1 MPKLK
6 IYLNGEISPFNYPE
20 EGYYSTKFL
29 IDQIESASKNID
41 EAVVV
46 LNSPGGDVVEGFAM
60 HDYLANLPIKVTT
73 VGVGRVASI
82 ATVVFLAGTERLIS
96 ENTEFM
102 IHNPWTMAEGDA
114 DQLESRAEELRRIE
128 NNIANFYADNIGAD
142 ADDLLELMSEET
154 TFTAQQAIDMGF
166 ATAIMKPEDK
176 QALEKAKKSGGA
188 ACKAIINNKFSMK
201 KRTKTKKLG
210 ALQRIK
216 NAVKAMSEGEVK
228 AIDVTLEGGEVVQVE
243 TGDREEIQVGDEVT
257 VNGEP
262 VEDASWTLQD
272 GTVITTED
280 GAITSIS
287 PAEENREGEGDD
299 ENSMSQ
305 EEIVSAVSEAVS
317 EALKPVMDFVDEQ
330 KKVNNAQQKVNESV
344 AEAMELVTS
353 TGFEAKDDDTHKPK
367 NYARRS
373 SYKAKKT
380 DEEINDEVID
390 NLNKPLK
397 ELVEAQKRA

>member
-29 IDQIESASKNID
+29 IDQIETAAKNID
-41 EAVVV
+41 EVV
-46 LNSPGGDVVEGFAM
+46 LVINSPGGDVVEGFAM
-60 HDYLANLPIKVTT
+60 HDYLANLPVKVTT

-82 ATVVFLAGTERLIS
+82 ATVVFLAGMERFIS

-102 IHNPWTMAEGDA
+102 IQNPWTMAEGDA

-154 TFTAQQAIDMGF
+154 TFSAQQAIDMGF
-166 ATAIMKPEDK
+166 ATAIMQPEDK

-188 ACKAIINNKFSMK
+188 ACKAIINNQISMK
-201 KRTKTKKLG
+201 KKTKTKKLG

-216 NAVKAMSEGEVK
+216 NAVKAMSDDSVK

-272 GTVITTED
+272 GTVIVTED
-280 GAITSIS
+280 GAITSIT
-287 PAEENREGEGDD
+287 PAEEMREGEE

-305 EEIVSAVSEAVS
+305 EEIVSAVTEAV
-317 EALKPVMDFVDEQ
+317 ADAIKPIMDFVDEQ

-373 SYKAKKT
+373 VRKSRKT

-397 ELVEAQKRA
+397 ELVEAQKKD